1 MRSINSSLHEASLIN
16 SAFLILEVSKIEYF
30 GLVALKFNS
39 SELIGFTFG
48 IFFIIFALNASLQ
61 ISWAN

>member
-48 IFFIIFALNASLQ
+48 IFL
-61 ISWAN
+61 